1 MATDESSDNSESNKA
16 IMGFEAVLWATA
28 DKLRNNLDRNKER
41 KKQIRLLGL
50 NLGIAAADIITFS
63 LVDFWASALAIAFGS
78 TIIFLSVTGVIYG
91 NYRILTEQEKVI
103 PIPTPEYYIEA
114 LKKHRGSKT
123 FEETIKLAI
132 DQIVRLQKKNKKF
145 LDILPQ
151 SFSGSEITCDKFAAP
166 VAEMKDKFF
175 MNIQNILNNLDI
187 FDDEDYK
194 PNGEGQ
200 DAGGFSPQI
209 NEDKFKV
216 YNEYVT
222 YIKDATEDNEQIL
235 LWLDKLLLGI
245 SNLNCSD
252 IGQRDQMAAMIDDL
266 IEQLKKHYKK

>member
-1 MATDESSDNSESNKA
+1 MATDGSSDNSESNGA
-16 IMGFEAVLWATA
+16 VMGFEAMLWAAA

-41 KKQIRLLGL
+41 KKQIKLLGL

-78 TIIFLSVTGVIYG
+78 TVIIFSVTGVIYG
-91 NYRILTEQEKVI
+91 NYKILTEQEKVI
-103 PIPTPEYYIEA
+103 LIPTPEHYIEA

-151 SFSGSEITCDKFAAP
+151 SFGGSEITCDKFAAP

-187 FDDEDYK
+187 FDDDDDK
-194 PNGEGQ
+194 PIGEGQ
-200 DAGGFSPQI
+200 DVGAFSPQI
-209 NEDKFKV
+209 NEDKLEV
-216 YNEYVT
+216 YNEYIT
-222 YIKDATEDNEQIL
+222 YVRVAIEDNEQIL

-252 IGQRDQMAAMIDDL
+252 IGQRDQMAAMIEDL

>member
-1 MATDESSDNSESNKA
+1 MATDGSSDNSECNGA
-16 IMGFEAVLWATA
+16 IMGFEAMLWAAA
-28 DKLRNNLDRNKER
+28 DKLRNNMDSNKER
-41 KKQIRLLGL
+41 KKQIKLLGL

-114 LKKHRGSKT
+114 LNMHRGSKT
-123 FEETIKLAI
+123 FEETINLAI

-151 SFSGSEITCDKFAAP
+151 SFDRSKITCDKFAAP
-166 VAEMKDKFF
+166 IAEMRNKFF

-187 FDDEDYK
+187 FDDGDYK
-194 PNGEGQ
+194 PTGEGR
-200 DAGGFSPQI
+200 DAEAFSPQI
-209 NEDKFKV
+209 NEDKLEV

-222 YIKDATEDNEQIL
+222 YVKAATEDNEQIL

-245 SNLNCSD
+245 PNLNCSD
-252 IGQRDQMAAMIDDL
+252 SAQRDQMAAMIDDL
-266 IEQLKKHYKK
+266 IKQLEHYKK